1 MILGPLQTRR
11 RLQRQA
17 FHEVLYNELL
27 PGNGCSTSVATTRG
41 KRDGLG
47 VPLRRQSKS
56 KGPSRSVRAPLV
68 PLAPDRA
75 RNPQPWQPNSADGC
89 EGTKHPAKL
98 QALGFSP
105 GISTVCNQTGDRE
118 PPNTA
123 HFVEEA
129 QRSATYASL
138 RALQIRAAVNSGSL
152 GGSAPSSRPR
162 TVETCCTSSPP
173 FSRNASPVGL
183 GFTQPAIVTTLEMA
197 ALPVL
202 LGLGTWL
209 TPHDLANFAASTPA
223 LWRHQEELGTWAL
236 RQVYQVDI
244 DELRFIRQRSAWHR
258 EELSALRALL
268 FATRQRWAQCR
279 ARRRGVAAG
288 LQHSVVIKEG
298 SALTWGAATSG
309 QLGRGSPAERFHSVP
324 TPVPLHVPVRMVACG
339 GEHSL
344 LVTSGGDV
352 WGFGR
357 NSDGQLGVGSDH
369 DAMRPQRMDVSGAVQ
384 AACGADHS
392 LILTEDGSIW
402 ACGRGTEGQ
411 LGIELSEL
419 DRALSPLCAVSQGAC
434 HVAAGADH
442 SVYLDSYG
450 RAFAFGENCKGQLGI
465 GTCESVSSPAMVAV
479 PAGTMVVD
487 VDCGGTHTLLL
498 TDDLRVLGCGG
509 NEKGQLGLG
518 SKRDRLVPEPV
529 VLHPTRPSRADRISC
544 GFSHSV
550 VLWHGSV
557 WVLGGQAPK
566 DVGEALRPRLGPV
579 PRRLRGPLERL
590 HVTDVGAGGGHGLCI
605 CADAVF
611 SFTVGDT
618 NETSTPVVQPVS
630 V

>member
-1 MILGPLQTRR
+1 MPMILGPLQTRR

-27 PGNGCSTSVATTRG
+27 PGNGCSTSVATIRG

-279 ARRRGVAAG
+279 AQRRGVAAG

-324 TPVPLHVPVRMVACG
+324 TPVPLHVPVRMVATW
-339 GEHSL
+339 L
-344 LVTSGGDV
+344 QFAPD
-352 WGFGR
+352 
-357 NSDGQLGVGSDH
+357 
-369 DAMRPQRMDVSGAVQ
+369 RP
-384 AACGADHS
+384 
-392 LILTEDGSIW
+392 
-402 ACGRGTEGQ
+402 
-411 LGIELSEL
+411 
-419 DRALSPLCAVSQGAC
+419 
-434 HVAAGADH
+434 
-442 SVYLDSYG
+442 
-450 RAFAFGENCKGQLGI
+450 
-465 GTCESVSSPAMVAV
+465 
-479 PAGTMVVD
+479 
-487 VDCGGTHTLLL
+487 
-498 TDDLRVLGCGG
+498 
-509 NEKGQLGLG
+509 
-518 SKRDRLVPEPV
+518 
-529 VLHPTRPSRADRISC
+529 
-544 GFSHSV
+544 
-550 VLWHGSV
+550 
-557 WVLGGQAPK
+557 
-566 DVGEALRPRLGPV
+566 
-579 PRRLRGPLERL
+579 
-590 HVTDVGAGGGHGLCI
+590 
-605 CADAVF
+605 
-611 SFTVGDT
+611 
-618 NETSTPVVQPVS
+618 
-630 V
+630 